1 MNNHDSSISSVDT
14 VSTADNILRSGCRI
28 LKKIAES
35 TDKQNIVFSPFGI
48 SSALAITYN
57 GALDETAREMSNVFG
72 FAEVDRECSA
82 YRNLIN
88 SLCLEEEG
96 RTLKIANS
104 LWIDREFTSVINDDF
119 VNRGTESFSASI
131 YHVDFKDEATTALV
145 NAWVSNATQGKIDHL
160 VKDTKNIDTAII
172 NAVYFEADWADSF
185 DANSTFSTTFYTGPN
200 QPSVDCRMMAKTEWQ
215 NYLRT
220 DNAQIAFLPYKS
232 SDKDSAR
239 LSMAVLLP
247 DQGKSL
253 LDCLDSL
260 ESIFESES
268 KTESV
273 FLRLQLPRF
282 RVSFDMSLVGVC
294 RALGMNMAFDQKL
307 ANFSGMCPNF
317 YITEILHKA
326 ILEVGE
332 KGTVAAAAT
341 IVEMRCGGMYVAQ
354 PDPVEMI
361 VNRPFLVAIIDTH
374 TRVPLF
380 IGGITK
386 PEELI

>member
-160 VKDTKNIDTAII
+160 VKETQGVI
-172 NAVYFEADWADSF
+172 VYQEQVMQIAQELAGYSLGEADLLRRAMGKKFASE
-185 DANSTFSTTFYTGPN
+185 
-200 QPSVDCRMMAKTEWQ
+200 MAKQ
-215 NYLRT
+215 R
-220 DNAQIAFLPYKS
+220 
-232 SDKDSAR
+232 
-239 LSMAVLLP
+239 
-247 DQGKSL
+247 
-253 LDCLDSL
+253 
-260 ESIFESES
+260 
-268 KTESV
+268 
-273 FLRLQLPRF
+273 PRF
-282 RVSFDMSLVGVC
+282 VDGALERGVVPASC
-294 RALGMNMAFDQKL
+294 R
-307 ANFSGMCPNF
+307 
-317 YITEILHKA
+317 
-326 ILEVGE
+326 
-332 KGTVAAAAT
+332 
-341 IVEMRCGGMYVAQ
+341 
-354 PDPVEMI
+354 
-361 VNRPFLVAIIDTH
+361 
-374 TRVPLF
+374 
-380 IGGITK
+380 
-386 PEELI
+386 